1 MFAGICFLGLIL
13 YGCGGSSPGETVDQ
27 NDVAVTLSEDPST
40 EPPGSSTAVKAGI
53 YDSTVV
59 EGADDLE
66 FVVSLSAAA
75 GKTVNIDYSTVDGEA
90 VAGEDYIAT
99 AGTLTFNPGEVRKFI
114 TVPVLENVSAQATS
128 SKTLRLDLT
137 APRSVELIDDEG
149 SGTIIDRNTM
159 PTEAAFDENWPAVGV
174 FTGAKTCSDC
184 HRSDGTIMQYDGKD
198 ISPGTQ
204 WKHSVMAHAFNDPYW
219 QAAVQDEVGNFPHL
233 ASFIEDKC
241 TSCHAPMGRTH
252 AHHLDENKEYRFD
265 TAKDEYLAREGV
277 SCTVCH
283 QIREGGTDSGGY
295 LISDSDKIIYGP
307 YAAPLINP
315 MSFVSGY
322 APQHNLH
329 IQTSQMC
336 AGCHTLYPP
345 AIDPETGSPSGP
357 GTGLASAARGFL
369 EQGPFLEWQNSVYA
383 SGQPHEAQCQD
394 CHMPTPADNYSTQ
407 ISIRPNPSGGN
418 APPSREP
425 FSQHTLLGGNAHLLE
440 ILRDYRSEL
449 GIDGSTSEQGFDDQ
463 IAQTRNFLGSSANLS
478 ISEPQTLGDGLRF
491 DVEVSTQAGHK
502 IPSAYP
508 SRRSWLHVRVEDG
521 AGSVVF
527 ESGRPDSRGYLS
539 TDKARL
545 RADCMAGEKLPG
557 FDSLLCFEPHRDI
570 IDDSSQVAIYETVL
584 GDINGTI
591 THTLLYGAQY
601 LKDNRI
607 PPAGFSNSKAATID
621 IQTVPVGVDGDG
633 DFNCAAFAEGC
644 GADTVHYRIDVAG
657 HSGPYRVEAR
667 LLYQATQPGFV
678 NGMHTDGDL
687 VNRFKVMYDNVPPSV
702 EVLASASK

>member
-1 MFAGICFLGLIL
+1 MFAGVCAFGLL
-13 YGCGGSSPGETVDQ
+13 LHGCGGSNSNNSADQDDDSETSTVGPS
-27 NDVAVTLSEDPST
+27 NDLTDNLGTPQ
-40 EPPGSSTAVKAGI
+40 AGI
-53 YDSTVV
+53 YDSIVV

-66 FVVSLSAAA
+66 FAVSLSAAA
-75 GKTVNIDYSTVDGEA
+75 GETVSVDYSTIDG
-90 VAGEDYIAT
+90 VAIDGEDYTAK

-114 TVPVLENVSAQATS
+114 TVAVLDNPSGQVTS
-128 SKTLRLDLT
+128 SKTLQLELTNPRGLELTNDLGT
-137 APRSVELIDDEG
+137 
-149 SGTIIDRNTM
+149 GTIIDRDTM
-159 PTEAAFDENWPAVGV
+159 PTETAFDANWPAVGV

-252 AHHLDENKEYRFD
+252 AHPLDENKEYRFD

-307 YAAPLINP
+307 YAGPLINP

-336 AGCHTLYPP
+336 AGCHTLYTP
-345 AIDPETGSPSGP
+345 AIDPDTGMPSGP
-357 GTGLASAARGFL
+357 GTGLASATRGFL

-383 SGQPHEAQCQD
+383 SGQSHEAQCQD

-491 DVEVSTQAGHK
+491 DVEVSNQAGHK

-527 ESGRPDSRGYLS
+527 ESGRPASSRI
-539 TDKARL
+539 A
-545 RADCMAGEKLPG
+545 
-557 FDSLLCFEPHRDI
+557 I
-570 IDDSSQVAIYETVL
+570 SSMIRPRWPFT
-584 GDINGTI
+584 
-591 THTLLYGAQY
+591 
-601 LKDNRI
+601 R
-607 PPAGFSNSKAATID
+607 P
-621 IQTVPVGVDGDG
+621 
-633 DFNCAAFAEGC
+633 C
-644 GADTVHYRIDVAG
+644 
-657 HSGPYRVEAR
+657 
-667 LLYQATQPGFV
+667 
-678 NGMHTDGDL
+678 
-687 VNRFKVMYDNVPPSV
+687 SV
-702 EVLASASK
+702 I